1 MVDFVAGVGERVKAN
16 QLLAR
21 IVDPLTPRETEI
33 RSSIEGIV
41 YARHNLRWATAGME
55 VCRVAGSTPIRSG
68 NLLSP

>member
-1 MVDFVAGVGERVKAN
+1 MQHGDKVGSG

-21 IVDPLTPRETEI
+21 IVDPLTPHETEV

-41 YARHNLRWATAGME
+41 YARHNLRWATTGME
-55 VCRVAGSTPIRSG
+55 ICRIAGKTPIRFG